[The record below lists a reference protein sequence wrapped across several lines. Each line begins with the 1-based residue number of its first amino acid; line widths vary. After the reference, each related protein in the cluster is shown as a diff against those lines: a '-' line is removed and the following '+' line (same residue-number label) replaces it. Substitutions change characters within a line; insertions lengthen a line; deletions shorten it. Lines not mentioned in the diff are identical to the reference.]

1 MIVSWRQ
8 MIGALNNAAGHV
20 CRSPQPAAPA
30 ANTAL
35 PRFSPNALL
44 ICALHASIYALLCTV
59 MPLPLLCIVLPL
71 YFVTQEVGCILS
83 LDGFLTNP
91 TSNTGHGDVIAK
103 KIAM

>member
-1 MIVSWRQ
+1 

-44 ICALHASIYALLCTV
+44 ICALQASIYPLLCT
-59 MPLPLLCIVLPL
+59 VLPL

-83 LDGFLTNP
+83 LDRFLTNP

>member
-8 MIGALNNAAGHV
+8 MIGALNIAAGHV

-44 ICALHASIYALLCTV
+44 ICALHASKCTAMHCIPFVLCYSEGGMYSV
-59 MPLPLLCIVLPL
+59 PRWVP
-71 YFVTQEVGCILS
+71 
-83 LDGFLTNP
+83 
-91 TSNTGHGDVIAK
+91 H
-103 KIAM
+103 

>member
-1 MIVSWRQ
+1 

-44 ICALHASIYALLCTV
+44 ICALQASIFTA
-59 MPLPLLCIVLPL
+59 MHCIIQSVLPL
-71 YFVTQEVGCILS
+71 YFVAQEVGCILS

-91 TSNTGHGDVIAK
+91 SSNTLHGDVIAK

>member
-1 MIVSWRQ
+1 MIASWRQ

-44 ICALHASIYALLCTV
+44 ICALHPLLCT
-59 MPLPLLCIVLPL
+59 VLPL
-71 YFVTQEVGCILS
+71 YFVAQEVGCILS